1 VARYAHHIFH
11 AQDVTIGWTE
21 MLGVEG
27 GWNCRMNLRSDLKRV
42 LLGQTVVFVDVPVKT
57 YEQRE
62 TETADFS

>member
-1 VARYAHHIFH
+1 
-11 AQDVTIGWTE
+11 